1 MAVHAEPMVVGL
13 QPVPTCIFIGILS
26 AVVGT
31 GEKTVFV
38 FIHTLFRPDIL
49 LLWNSGV
56 LRHGIFVCVF
66 YMVSVEKAAEIPG
79 GTAVC
84 GNIYAGGFAGG
95 DRAGDQCVALWQKH

>member
-1 MAVHAEPMVVGL
+1 ML
-13 QPVPTCIFIGILS
+13 FRSVPTCILIGILF
-26 AVVGT
+26 VTVGT

-38 FIHTLFRPDIL
+38 FIHALFRPDIL

-84 GNIYAGGFAGG
+84 GNIHAGGFAGG
-95 DRAGDQCVALWQKH
+95 DRAGDQCVALW